1 MKKSILCV
9 MLGCCVL
16 MTGCGGSADSET
28 TVQGEATTASTTA
41 SEQTS
46 APETSEPEVTA
57 ASTEATQ
64 TTEQTTTQSEP
75 TESDVEIEITDTYA
89 EMITAFD
96 NTYLGL
102 PRTDKIYVFQSTG
115 ESAEIGGELCY
126 AVSCYDEHEGTLYYM
141 CDFYITEDG
150 SAVYRYYLS
159 EDMYVLLPES
169 KGFAQM
175 DPTTQTADEIFE
187 VANRL
192 YGYFMLRSLDWSSE
206 QCFEA
211 EMDGIPV
218 QYCMVTVEEL
228 DTKAELLSALSCYFS
243 TDIINSLMDTPNYRE
258 GPDGKLYTL
267 GTARGGNIDY
277 LGTVYELVS
286 LTEDSA
292 VFKGYASYAPY
303 GEDIIQEPRTEEYTY
318 NAVKQDGRWVFTNFE
333 LPY

>member
-9 MLGCCVL
+9 MLCCCL
-16 MTGCGGSADSET
+16 LLTGCGGNTDSDT
-28 TVQGEATTASTTA
+28 TVQGDATTAST
-41 SEQTS
+41 SEMEQTS
-46 APETSEPEVTA
+46 APEESEPVVTT
-57 ASTEATQ
+57 ASTEETQ
-64 TTEQTTTQSEP
+64 PTEQTTTQSEP

-159 EDMYVLLPES
+159 EDKYVLLPES
-169 KGFAQM
+169 KSYAQM
-175 DPTTQTADEIFE
+175 DPTTQTADEIFA
-187 VANRL
+187 VANEL
-192 YGYFMLRSLDWSSE
+192 YGYFVLNSLDCDFDRYMEVE
-206 QCFEA
+206 QDGGFTMRYFLVTYEA
-211 EMDGIPV
+211 
-218 QYCMVTVEEL
+218 L
-228 DTKAELLSALSCYFS
+228 DTKVELLSALSCYFS
-243 TDIINSLMDTPNYRE
+243 ADIINSLMDSPNYRE
-258 GPDGKLYTL
+258 GPDGKLYTADA
-267 GTARGGNIDY
+267 GRGSNIDY
-277 LGTVYELVS
+277 RGTVYELVS
-286 LTEDSA
+286 ITEDTA
-292 VFKGYASYAPY
+292 VFKGYATY
-303 GEDIIQEPRTEEYTY
+303 GDEILEEAYTEEYTY